1 MTQDRIALFE
11 TESIPKAVLK
21 LSIPTVLSSLV
32 MIIYS
37 LADTFY
43 VGMMND
49 SVQNAA
55 VTLAAPVLLAF
66 NAVNNLFGVG
76 SSSMISRALGRK
88 DYKTAY
94 QSSAFGIYCSLF
106 FGLLFGALSLIF
118 NKELLTLIG
127 ATDVTWAATEAYMR
141 WTVVLGACP
150 AILNVVLAYLVRAE
164 GSSLNASIG
173 TMSGCVLNI
182 ILDPFFVLP
191 QFLGMG
197 AEGAALATLLSNTFS
212 VLYFAVFILV
222 KRGNTYVT
230 INPKY
235 FVLKKA
241 IILGVFAVGIPAAIQ
256 NLLNVTGMTLLNNI
270 TSTYGADAVASMGI
284 AQRLNHVPINIA
296 MGFTH
301 GIMPLVGYCFAAGNY
316 SRMKNTVKCTAKVC
330 ASCLVCASLIYYLAA
345 PFLVFNVHEE
355 ARDRILWNIIF
366 ERILSRTSFCIF
378 GLCCSWCIPGNR
390 KGLVFTFVCSS
401 EKDCIRDSCN
411 LDSQSFL
418 PSIWF
423 GIFTVCCRD
432 LDEYYRSCVL
442 DKDLCAFGKARQED
456 SIIL

>member
-164 GSSLNASIG
+164 GTSLNASIG

-345 PFLVFNVHEE
+345 PFLVSMFMKKPEIV
-355 ARDRILWNIIF
+355 
-366 ERILSRTSFCIF
+366 SYGTSFLRGFCL
-378 GLCCSWCIPGNR
+378 GLPFVFLDFVAVGVFQATG
-390 KGLVFTFVCSS
+390 KGLYSLLFAVLRKIVFEIPAILILNHFFP
-401 EKDCIRDSCN
+401 
-411 LDSQSFL
+411 LYGLAYSQ
-418 PSIWF
+418 
-423 GIFTVCCRD
+423 
-432 LDEYYRSCVL
+432 
-442 DKDLCAFGKARQED
+442 CAAEILM
-456 SIIL
+456 SIIALVCLIRIFARLEKQGKKIA